1 MAWEIQAKESKR
13 GQTELLSSGA
23 KSVILWKV
31 PRELCYSIL
40 KFCSAQLSRT
50 SGAAGKKED
59 EIGQLDVTSRR
70 FVVNPS
76 LSLLFL
82 FGTVD
87 VPAEGDLHRGQATG
101 SSGDRTFLVLFA
113 NICVVL
119 FVRNYSLD

>member
-1 MAWEIQAKESKR
+1 MLLGKKR
-13 GQTELLSSGA
+13 NPSLQGTSFPSPPFL
-23 KSVILWKV
+23 
-31 PRELCYSIL
+31 PH
-40 KFCSAQLSRT
+40 

-87 VPAEGDLHRGQATG
+87 VPAEGDLHRGTV
-101 SSGDRTFLVLFA
+101 FLRGKSQCLA
-113 NICVVL
+113 
-119 FVRNYSLD
+119 